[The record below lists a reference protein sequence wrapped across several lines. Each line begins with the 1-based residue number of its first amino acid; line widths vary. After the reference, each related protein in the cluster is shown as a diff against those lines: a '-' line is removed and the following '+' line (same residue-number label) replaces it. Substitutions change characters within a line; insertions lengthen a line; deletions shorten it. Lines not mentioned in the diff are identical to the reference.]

1 MQVTGNPSSVN
12 RMTAADRHVFVSYSH
27 ADDVWLERLRVHL
40 RPLVRRGALD
50 LWDDS
55 RISPGQVWR
64 DEITKALA
72 RAHVAI
78 LLISADFLA
87 SEFVVDNELPPLLQ
101 RAAHNGLL
109 ILPLIVSPCLFVEHA
124 ELSRFQ
130 TVNSPDKPLSGMSR
144 TEAES
149 ALASLARSVDRYF
162 GLVAARP
169 GPDAIPVVPARPDDG
184 ASSIAA
190 MATGVT
196 ATRRPEWRGSEHGPL
211 VVDRP
216 INLGFDS
223 SAPDGVPIGWF
234 NSFGHVSG
242 VSTDYGI
249 RVARRSED
257 RAAGTCV
264 VLEKA
269 TGSLDEFGS
278 LMQRCPGRQLARRT
292 VRLEGELRAE
302 AVAGWGGLWIRAD
315 AEDRPNLFFDNMARR
330 PLTGTTAWARY
341 FIDAPLPDNT
351 DWLNYGIVLSGPGR
365 LFADNIRLLVWTS
378 RGGWEDV

>member
-1 MQVTGNPSSVN
+1 
-12 RMTAADRHVFVSYSH
+12 MTAVERHVFVSYSH
-27 ADDVWLERLRVHL
+27 ADDMWLERLRVHL
-40 RPLVRRGALD
+40 RPLVRNGALD

-64 DEITKALA
+64 DEIAQALA

-87 SEFVVDNELPPLLQ
+87 SDFVVDNELPPLLQ

-109 ILPLIVSPCLFVEHA
+109 ILPLIVSPCLFAEHA

-130 TVNSPDKPLSGMSR
+130 TVNRPDRPLSGMSR

-162 GLVAARP
+162 GVVAALP
-169 GPDAIPVVPARPDDG
+169 ELDAIPAVPASPDDG
-184 ASSIAA
+184 ASSMDAVAPGAPAA
-190 MATGVT
+190 
-196 ATRRPEWRGSEHGPL
+196 RPPERHRGWKHGPL

-223 SAPDGVPIGWF
+223 SAPSGVPVGWF

-249 RVARRSED
+249 RVARRSDD

-269 TGSLDEFGS
+269 TGGPDEFGS
-278 LMQRCPGRQLARRT
+278 LMQRCPGRHLAGRT

-302 AVAGWGGLWIRAD
+302 TVTGWGGLWIRAD
-315 AEDRPNLFFDNMARR
+315 ADGHPNLFFDNMARR

-341 FIDAPLPDNT
+341 FIDAPLPGNT

-365 LFADNIRLLVWTS
+365 LYADNIRLLVWTS
-378 RGGWEDV
+378 RGGWEEV